1 VEVFT
6 KIGISHGMDFAGSSQ
21 VQVRKD
27 RNLGI
32 LLSTVFFLAGA
43 YLLHESSANLQSYME
58 FYIFAGATVSA
69 ICLITGCWAIRRH
82 LFIRR
87 LEQHVRG
94 DQQIESR

>member
-1 VEVFT
+1 MFP
-6 KIGISHGMDFAGSSQ
+6 KIGISHGIDFAELSQ

-32 LLSTVFFLAGA
+32 LLSIVFFLAGA
-43 YLLHESSANLQSYME
+43 YLLHESSTNLPSSMESY
-58 FYIFAGATVSA
+58 ILAGATVSA
-69 ICLITGCWAIRRH
+69 IGLISGCWAIRRH

>member
-1 VEVFT
+1 
-6 KIGISHGMDFAGSSQ
+6 M
-21 VQVRKD
+21 RKD

-58 FYIFAGATVSA
+58 SYILAGATVSA
-69 ICLITGCWAIRRH
+69 IGLITGCWAIRRH

>member
-1 VEVFT
+1 VETFT
-6 KIGISHGMDFAGSSQ
+6 KIGISHGIDFAGFSQ

-32 LLSTVFFLAGA
+32 LLSAVFFLAGI
-43 YLLHESSANLQSYME
+43 YLLYESTAHSQWHKD
-58 FYIFAGATVSA
+58 FYVIAGATISA
-69 ICLITGCWAIRRH
+69 IGLITGYWAIRRH